1 MSTLL
6 AHGKYSIRTCG
17 RVVRVDAWGPWNVEQ
32 TLDYVQHLKTCMEVM
47 RKPFA
52 MLSVSHV
59 HPLLGSD
66 SEEVLKESV
75 RQRALLDCAAQATVL
90 LDCST
95 AAAAEAQ
102 YRRIYVHEGL
112 RCGIFHQIAPAISWL
127 IGRGFTDVKGLRW
140 GDSPTLQPRFGHV
153 G

>member
-1 MSTLL
+1 MATLL

-32 TLDYVQHLKTCMEVM
+32 TLDYIQHLKTCMGTM

-59 HPLLGSD
+59 QPVLGPE

-75 RQRALLDCAAQATVL
+75 RQRALLDCVAQATVL
-90 LDCST
+90 LDFST
-95 AAAAEAQ
+95 VAEAQ
-102 YRRIYVHEGL
+102 YRRIYNLEGL
-112 RCGIFHQIAPAISWL
+112 RCGIFHEIAPGVSWL
-127 IGRGFTDVKGLRW
+127 IIRGFTDVKGLRW
-140 GDSPTLQPRFGHV
+140 GDSPTLQSQFGSV

>member
-1 MSTLL
+1 MATLL

-32 TLDYVQHLKTCMEVM
+32 TLDYVQHLKTCMETM
-47 RKPFA
+47 RRPFA

-66 SEEVLKESV
+66 SEDVLKESV

-90 LDCST
+90 LDFST
-95 AAAAEAQ
+95 AVVAEAQ
-102 YRRIYVHEGL
+102 YRRIYIHEGL
-112 RCGIFHQIAPAISWL
+112 RCGIFRQIAPAVSWL
-127 IGRGFTDVKGLRW
+127 ISRGFTDVKGLRF
-140 GDSPTLQPRFGHV
+140 GDSPTLQSRFHNV